1 MAAMSFARPVSP
13 RRLPN
18 ASCRASRAYP
28 CSMSP
33 PPPTSPAPSPI
44 AGLQVPAHALVT
56 GASSGIGLAV
66 VDALLQHPGMA
77 RVVAVSRSA
86 EHSPALVA
94 LASRHGQ
101 RLLQVSA
108 DVTAAD
114 DRARIAARCG
124 PGPLHLLFNAAG
136 MLHGPDL
143 APEKSLA
150 GLDADALASVFA
162 LNAFAPIL
170 LVQALAAQLPRDQ
183 PVVLAALSARVG
195 SIGDNRLGGWYAYRA
210 SKAALNQLLRTLA
223 VEWRRSH
230 PQATCV
236 LLHPGT
242 VDTPLSRP
250 FQARVPAA
258 QLFTPQHAA
267 SQLLGIVAGLTP
279 ADSGNFLAWDGSA
292 IPW

>member
-1 MAAMSFARPVSP
+1 
-13 RRLPN
+13 
-18 ASCRASRAYP
+18 
-28 CSMSP
+28 
-33 PPPTSPAPSPI
+33 
-44 AGLQVPAHALVT
+44 
-56 GASSGIGLAV
+56 
-66 VDALLQHPGMA
+66 
-77 RVVAVSRSA
+77 
-86 EHSPALVA
+86 
-94 LASRHGQ
+94 
-101 RLLQVSA
+101 
-108 DVTAAD
+108 
-114 DRARIAARCG
+114 
-124 PGPLHLLFNAAG
+124 
-136 MLHGPDL
+136 MLHGPEV

-170 LVQALAAQLPRDQ
+170 LVQALSAQLSRDQ
-183 PVVLAALSARVG
+183 PLVLAALSARVG

-250 FQARVPAA
+250 FQARVPAG

-267 SQLLGIVAGLTP
+267 SQLLGIVARLTP